1 MTRFVIFIAYEA
13 TDWSKRSAEEQ
24 QVYIDG
30 HAAFEAYVESHGR
43 HHSSAALAD
52 ADRATT
58 IRRVGDTIS
67 VTVGPFAETVEMIGG
82 YYEVDLPGLDEA
94 IAACTLLPSAY
105 SLEIRPTIKIE
116 M

>member
-1 MTRFVIFIAYEA
+1 MTRFVIFIAYEPN
-13 TDWSKRSAEEQ
+13 DWSQRTPEEQ
-24 QVYIDG
+24 QVYVDG

-43 HHSSAALAD
+43 HHGSAALAD
-52 ADRATT
+52 AERATT
-58 IRRVGDTIS
+58 VRRVGGEVS
-67 VTVGPFAETVEMIGG
+67 VTDGPFAETVEMIGG

-94 IAACTLLPSAY
+94 IAACALLPPSY